1 MLVDVTT
8 KSGFECKID
17 DDLFNDFE
25 MLELVQQTMSDDA
38 MVKLNATIEIVKLM
52 FGEYKKPLYEH
63 IKKEHGKVLPEVLEG
78 DIVSVMNS
86 IGKAKN

>member
-86 IGKAKN
+86 IGKGKN

>member
-1 MLVDVTT
+1 MLIDVTT
-8 KSGFECKID
+8 KSGFECKVD
-17 DDLFNDFE
+17 DELFNDFE
-25 MLELVQQTMSDDA
+25 MLELIQQTMSDDA
-38 MVKLNATIEIVKLM
+38 MEKLNATIEIVKLM

>member
-8 KSGFECKID
+8 KSGFECKVD

-25 MLELVQQTMSDDA
+25 MLELVQQTMNDDA
-38 MVKLNATIEIVKLM
+38 MEKLNATIEIVKLM

-63 IKKEHGKVLPEVLEG
+63 IKKEHGKVLPEILEG

>member
-1 MLVDVTT
+1 MLIDVTT
-8 KSGFECKID
+8 KSGFECKVD
-17 DDLFNDFE
+17 DELFNDFE

-38 MVKLNATIEIVKLM
+38 MEKLNATIEIVKLM

>member
-8 KSGFECKID
+8 KSGFNCKID

-38 MVKLNATIEIVKLM
+38 MEKLNATIEIVKLM

-78 DIVSVMNS
+78 DILSVMNS